1 MLCLIIKKRTEP
13 LELQL
18 LKSNRARKKVPE
30 KIENLII
37 TLEKGFI
44 GETMFDQRME
54 SLSLDSL
61 TINDLLLETNST
73 HYQIDSLL
81 ISPPKIHI
89 FEVKNFEGDYIVKGD
104 QWKSLSTRKEIKN
117 PLLQL
122 SRSTS
127 LLRQLLQQLGPN
139 LTVEGHLI
147 FINPEFY
154 LYEVPPNL
162 PIVFQ
167 PQLNRFIRTLNAQ
180 PSKISNTHQT
190 LAKKLLSLHIK
201 KSPFSLLPK
210 YSFDELKKGI
220 LCGVCWNGFME
231 VGNQYKLVCGKCG
244 NNEDIEAAVIRSVEE
259 LRLLF
264 PDLKITTKTVFDW
277 CKVIKD
283 KRTIRKI
290 LASNYNFVS
299 SGKYSYYKAKE

>member
-1 MLCLIIKKRTEP
+1 MIIKKRTVP

-30 KIENLII
+30 KIEHQII

-44 GETMFDQRME
+44 GETIFDQRME

-61 TINDLLLETNST
+61 TINDLLLETNRA

-89 FEVKNFEGDYIVKGD
+89 FEVKNFEGDFIVKGD
-104 QWKSLSTRKEIKN
+104 QWKSLSTGKEIKN

-127 LLRQLLQQLGPN
+127 LLRQLLQQLGSN

-154 LYEVPPNL
+154 LYEAPPNL

-167 PQLNRFIRTLNAQ
+167 PQLNRFVRSLNAQ
-180 PSKISNTHQT
+180 SSKIYDTHHT
-190 LAKKLLSLHIK
+190 LAKKLLSIHIK
-201 KSPFSLLPK
+201 KSPFSLLPA
-210 YSFDELKKGI
+210 YDFDELEKGI
-220 LCGVCWNGFME
+220 LCGECWNGFME
-231 VGNQYKLVCGKCG
+231 IGNQHKLKCPKC
-244 NNEDIEAAVIRSVEE
+244 NKWEDKETAIIRCIEEFE
-259 LRLLF
+259 HLF
-264 PDLKITTKTVFDW
+264 PHMKITVSTIFDW
-277 CKVIKD
+277 CQVIKS
-283 KRTIRKI
+283 KKTIRKI
-290 LASNYNFVS
+290 LSKRYKLIQFGRS
-299 SGKYSYYKAKE
+299 SFYVKL

>member
-1 MLCLIIKKRTEP
+1 MIIKKRTVP

-30 KIENLII
+30 KIENQII

-44 GETMFDQRME
+44 GETMFDHRME

-61 TINDLLLETNST
+61 TINDLLLETNRA

-89 FEVKNFEGDYIVKGD
+89 FEVKNFEGDYIVKGE
-104 QWKSLSTRKEIKN
+104 QWKSLSTGKEIKN

-127 LLRQLLQQLGPN
+127 LFRQLLQQLGSN

-154 LYEVPPNL
+154 LYEAPPNL

-167 PQLNRFIRTLNAQ
+167 PQLNRFIRHLNAQ
-180 PSKISNTHQT
+180 SSKIYDTHYA
-190 LAKKLLSLHIK
+190 LANKLLSLHIK
-201 KSPFSLLPK
+201 KSPFSLLPE
-210 YSFDELKKGI
+210 YSFDELEKGI
-220 LCGVCWNGFME
+220 LCGECWNGFMGI
-231 VGNQYKLVCGKCG
+231 GNQYKLVCGKCMKS
-244 NNEDIEAAVIRSVEE
+244 EDIEAAVIRSVEE

-290 LASNYNFVS
+290 LANKYNFVS
-299 SGKYSYYKAKE
+299 LGKYSYYEVKE